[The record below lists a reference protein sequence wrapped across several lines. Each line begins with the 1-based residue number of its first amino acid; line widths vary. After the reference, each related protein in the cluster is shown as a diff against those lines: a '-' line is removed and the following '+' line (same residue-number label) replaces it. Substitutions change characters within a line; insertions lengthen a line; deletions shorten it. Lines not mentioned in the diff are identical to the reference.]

1 MRWPDIN
8 AVWAEYQ
15 DYGTKDKFAE
25 GKRRREGRSEEPVE
39 EEGNKKNNLVGTAF
53 FKRNYLVY

>member
-8 AVWAEYQ
+8 AIRAEYQ

-53 FKRNYLVY
+53 F

>member
-8 AVWAEYQ
+8 AIQADYQ

-39 EEGNKKNNLVGTAF
+39 VEGNKKNNLVGTTIF
-53 FKRNYLVY
+53 